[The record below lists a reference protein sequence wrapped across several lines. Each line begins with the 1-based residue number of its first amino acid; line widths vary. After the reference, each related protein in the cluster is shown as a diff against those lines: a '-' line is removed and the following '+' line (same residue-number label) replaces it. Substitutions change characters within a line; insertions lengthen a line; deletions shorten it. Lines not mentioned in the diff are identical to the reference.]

1 MDKKEALKLVNTA
14 IEMEDTVLAWCA
26 LGYCK
31 ALITNLIDDEKNVMV
46 KDVIVENVEPKPT
59 FLEVC
64 EKMKEELK
72 HDIIAEE
79 EKTLYKNRAISLK
92 DEICKRWPNTNSM
105 IKKILHSNGIKNIEE
120 FYEYFTIYGN
130 WKLDNWIGL
139 CTDDVI
145 KFHNLYLT
153 LNEESGCSADEK
165 LTAYMPVDT
174 NRSGMATR
182 MVRYLE
188 NMDICTKSQLR
199 WYVHNIG
206 DIPYTKG
213 VGDDR
218 IDALNNKVK
227 EELAFH
233 AM

>member
-31 ALITNLIDDEKNVMV
+31 ALITNLLDDEKNVV
-46 KDVIVENVEPKPT
+46 VEAVNKAPVT
-59 FLEVC
+59 LEEYC

-92 DEICKRWPNTNSM
+92 DEVCKRWPNTNSM
-105 IKKILHSNGIKNIEE
+105 IKKILHSKGIKNIEE
-120 FYEYFTIYGN
+120 FYDYFTAYGN
-130 WKLDNWIGL
+130 WKLDDWLGL
-139 CTDDVI
+139 GTDDVI

-188 NMDICTKSQLR
+188 SMDIFTKSQLR

-206 DIPYTKG
+206 DIPYTRG